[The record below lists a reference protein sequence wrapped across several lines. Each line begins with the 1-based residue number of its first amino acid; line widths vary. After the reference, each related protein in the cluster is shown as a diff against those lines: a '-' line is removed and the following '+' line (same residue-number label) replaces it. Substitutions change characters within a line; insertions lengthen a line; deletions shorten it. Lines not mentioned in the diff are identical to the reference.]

1 MNILQL
7 LTKYAI
13 YKCYIRTRT
22 IRGIVMDKVF
32 AIYSRKSRFT
42 GKGESVE
49 NQIEMC
55 REYLRIHFG
64 ENEAEKAVIYEDE
77 GFSGKN
83 LDRPQFKAMF
93 EDIKNGKISAVLCYR
108 LDRISRNIGDFAN
121 LITELTSMGVAFISI
136 KEQFDTNSPM
146 GRAMMYIA
154 SVFSQLERETIAE
167 RIRDN
172 LHELSKTG
180 RWLGGVTPTGYSSV
194 GETSMNING
203 KTKKAFHLAVKED
216 EMRIVKLI
224 FNLFL
229 EHNSLTACES
239 YLLAHNYKTKNG
251 RDFTRFSIRGI
262 LTNPVYMIADS
273 DAFEYFKNS
282 NVDLYSNENEFDGTH
297 GMMVYNRTLQEQGK
311 ATKIKPMEEWI
322 VSVGKHQ
329 GFIIG
334 KDWIKVQTMLDR
346 NKSKS
351 YRKPKSHTALLSG
364 ILKCE
369 CGEFMRPHMTTR
381 MNKDGEYTYYYSCNM
396 KLRSKGA
403 RCNNKNING
412 NEIDKEVIAA
422 VKALANNGDDYFLS
436 LKSALSESKI
446 KSENISNEQSRLE
459 EEMEKKEKEI
469 EILVNNLATSS
480 GTGAEKYILNKI
492 NILSDEVEKIKS
504 QMKTLSMES
513 ENELN
518 LTESIDLMK
527 DMLRSFS
534 VTVDNMTI
542 EQKRQT
548 IRTFVKE
555 VIWDGENAHIVFFG
569 SDYEYPF
576 KKAEMLAD
584 DDNLYPLCEDRK

>member
-1 MNILQL
+1 ME
-7 LTKYAI
+7 
-13 YKCYIRTRT
+13 
-22 IRGIVMDKVF
+22 KVF

-64 ENEAEKAVIYEDE
+64 EKEAEKAIIYEDE

-93 EDIKNGKISAVLCYR
+93 EDIKSGKISAVLCYR

-216 EMRIVKLI
+216 EMQIVKLI
-224 FNLFL
+224 FDLFL

-262 LTNPVYMIADS
+262 LTNPVYMIADN

-329 GFIIG
+329 GFING
-334 KDWIKVQTMLDR
+334 KDWIKVQAMLDK

-369 CGEFMRPHMTTR
+369 CEEFMRPHMTTR

-422 VKALANNGDDYFLS
+422 VKALASNGDDYFES

-446 KSENISNEQSRLE
+446 KTENISNEQARLTDE
-459 EEMEKKEKEI
+459 IEKKEKEI
-469 EILVNNLATSS
+469 EALVNNLATSS
-480 GTGAEKYILNKI
+480 GTGAEKYILDKI

-504 QMKTLSMES
+504 QMNTLSKES
-513 ENELN
+513 ENEIN

-527 DMLRSFS
+527 DMLKSFS

-584 DDNLYPLCEDRK
+584 DDNLYPLGEDRK

>member
-1 MNILQL
+1 M
-7 LTKYAI
+7 
-13 YKCYIRTRT
+13 
-22 IRGIVMDKVF
+22 VMEKVF

-64 ENEAEKAVIYEDE
+64 EKEAEKAIIYEDE

-93 EDIKNGKISAVLCYR
+93 EDIKSGKISAVLCYR

-216 EMRIVKLI
+216 EMQIVKLI
-224 FNLFL
+224 FDLFL

-262 LTNPVYMIADS
+262 LTNPVYMIADN

-329 GFIIG
+329 GFING
-334 KDWIKVQTMLDR
+334 KDWIKVQAMLDK

-369 CGEFMRPHMTTR
+369 CEEFMRPHMTTR

-422 VKALANNGDDYFLS
+422 VKALASNGDDYFES

-446 KSENISNEQSRLE
+446 KTENISNEQARLTDE
-459 EEMEKKEKEI
+459 IEKKEKEI
-469 EILVNNLATSS
+469 EALVNNLATSS
-480 GTGAEKYILNKI
+480 GTGAEKYILDKI

-504 QMKTLSMES
+504 QMNTLSKES
-513 ENELN
+513 ENEIN

-527 DMLRSFS
+527 DMLKSFS

-584 DDNLYPLCEDRK
+584 DDNLYPLGEDRK

>member
-1 MNILQL
+1 ME
-7 LTKYAI
+7 
-13 YKCYIRTRT
+13 
-22 IRGIVMDKVF
+22 KVF

-55 REYLRIHFG
+55 REYIRIHFG
-64 ENEAEKAVIYEDE
+64 EEEAEKAVIYEDE

-83 LDRPQFKAMF
+83 LDRPQFKALF
-93 EDIKNGKISAVLCYR
+93 EDIKSGKISAVLCYR
-108 LDRISRNIGDFAN
+108 LDRISRNIGDFAS

-216 EMRIVKLI
+216 EMQIVKLI
-224 FNLFL
+224 FSLFL

-262 LTNPVYMIADS
+262 LTNPVYMIADN
-273 DAFEYFKNS
+273 DAFEYFKNT
-282 NVDLYSNENEFDGTH
+282 NVDLYSDESEFDGIH

-329 GFIIG
+329 GFING
-334 KDWIKVQTMLDR
+334 KDWIKVQAMLDR

-381 MNKDGEYTYYYSCNM
+381 MNKDGEYTYYYSCTM
-396 KLRSKGA
+396 KLRSKGS
-403 RCNNKNING
+403 RCNSKNING

-422 VKALANNGDDYFLS
+422 VKALANNGDDYFES

-446 KSENISNEQSRLE
+446 KAENISNEQARLE
-459 EEMEKKEKEI
+459 EEIEKKEKEI
-469 EILVNNLATSS
+469 EALVNNLATSS
-480 GTGAEKYILNKI
+480 GTGAEKYILDKI
-492 NILSDEVEKIKS
+492 NTLSDEVERIKS
-504 QMKTLSMES
+504 QMNTLSKES

-527 DMLRSFS
+527 DMLKSFS

-548 IRTFVKE
+548 VRTFVKE

-584 DDNLYPLCEDRK
+584 DDNLYPLSEDRK

>member
-1 MNILQL
+1 
-7 LTKYAI
+7 
-13 YKCYIRTRT
+13 
-22 IRGIVMDKVF
+22 MDKVF

-64 ENEAEKAVIYEDE
+64 EDEAKNAVIYEDE

-93 EDIKNGKISAVLCYR
+93 EDIKSGKISAVLCYR

-203 KTKKAFHLAVKED
+203 KMKKAFHLAVKED
-216 EMRIVKLI
+216 EMQIVKLI
-224 FNLFL
+224 FSLFL

-262 LTNPVYMIADS
+262 LTNPVYMIADI

-282 NVDLYSNENEFDGTH
+282 NVDLYSDEEEFDGTH

-329 GFIIG
+329 GFING
-334 KDWIKVQTMLDR
+334 RDWIKVQTMLDK

-396 KLRSKGA
+396 KLRSKGS

-412 NEIDKEVIAA
+412 NEIDKKVIAA
-422 VKALANNGDDYFLS
+422 VKALANNGDDYFES
-436 LKSALSESKI
+436 LKSALSENKI
-446 KSENISNEQSRLE
+446 KSENISNEQARLE

-469 EILVNNLATSS
+469 EALVNNLATSN
-480 GTGAEKYILNKI
+480 GTGAEKYILDKI
-492 NILSDEVEKIKS
+492 NTLSDEVGKIKS
-504 QMKTLSMES
+504 QMDTLTKES

-527 DMLRSFS
+527 DMLNSFS

-576 KKAEMLAD
+576 KKDEMLAD
-584 DDNLYPLCEDRK
+584 DGNLYPLSEDRK

>member
-1 MNILQL
+1 
-7 LTKYAI
+7 
-13 YKCYIRTRT
+13 
-22 IRGIVMDKVF
+22 MDKVF

-64 ENEAEKAVIYEDE
+64 QEEAEKAVIYEDE

-83 LDRPQFKAMF
+83 LDRPQFKVMF
-93 EDIKNGKISAVLCYR
+93 EDIKSGKISAVLCYR

-216 EMRIVKLI
+216 EMQIVKLI
-224 FNLFL
+224 FDLFL
-229 EHNSLTACES
+229 ENNSLTACES

-282 NVDLYSNENEFDGTH
+282 NVDLYSAENEFNSTH

-311 ATKIKPMEEWI
+311 ATKIKTMEEWI

-329 GFIIG
+329 GFING
-334 KDWIKVQTMLDR
+334 KDWIKVQTMLDK

-396 KLRSKGA
+396 KLRSKGS
-403 RCNNKNING
+403 RCDNKNING
-412 NEIDKEVIAA
+412 NEIDKEVITA
-422 VKALANNGDDYFLS
+422 VKALADDGDDYFES

-446 KSENISNEQSRLE
+446 KAENISNEQSRLTDE
-459 EEMEKKEKEI
+459 IEKKEKEI
-469 EILVNNLATSS
+469 EALVNNLATSS
-480 GTGAEKYILNKI
+480 GTGAEKYILDKI
-492 NILSDEVEKIKS
+492 NTLSDEVEKIKS
-504 QMKTLSMES
+504 QMNTLSKES

-518 LTESIDLMK
+518 LTESIELMK
-527 DMLRSFS
+527 DMLKSFS

-555 VIWDGENAHIVFFG
+555 IIWDGENANIVFFG
-569 SDYEYPF
+569 SDYAYPF
-576 KKAEMLAD
+576 KKDEMLAD

>member
-1 MNILQL
+1 M
-7 LTKYAI
+7 K
-13 YKCYIRTRT
+13 
-22 IRGIVMDKVF
+22 KVF

-93 EDIKNGKISAVLCYR
+93 EDIKSGKISAVLCYR

-216 EMRIVKLI
+216 EMQIVKLI
-224 FNLFL
+224 FDLFL

-282 NVDLYSNENEFDGTH
+282 NVDLYSDEVEFDGTH

-311 ATKIKPMEEWI
+311 STKIKPMEEWI

-329 GFIIG
+329 GFING
-334 KDWIKVQTMLDR
+334 KDWIKVQSMLNK

-422 VKALANNGDDYFLS
+422 VKALASNGDDYFES

-446 KSENISNEQSRLE
+446 KAENISNEQARLAVE
-459 EEMEKKEKEI
+459 IEKKEKEI
-469 EILVNNLATSS
+469 ETLVNSLATSS
-480 GTGAEKYILNKI
+480 GTGAEKYILDKI

-504 QMKTLSMES
+504 QMNTLSKEC

-527 DMLRSFS
+527 DMLKSFS

-584 DDNLYPLCEDRK
+584 DDSLYPLGEDRK

>member
-1 MNILQL
+1 ME
-7 LTKYAI
+7 
-13 YKCYIRTRT
+13 
-22 IRGIVMDKVF
+22 KVF

-64 ENEAEKAVIYEDE
+64 EKEAEKAVIYEDE

-93 EDIKNGKISAVLCYR
+93 EDIKSGKISAVLCYR

-216 EMRIVKLI
+216 EMQIVKLI

-282 NVDLYSNENEFDGTH
+282 NVDLYSDENKFDGTH

-329 GFIIG
+329 GFING
-334 KDWIKVQTMLDR
+334 KDWIKVQTMLDK

-396 KLRSKGA
+396 KLRSKGS

-412 NEIDKEVIAA
+412 NEIDKEVITT
-422 VKALANNGDDYFLS
+422 VKALANNGDDYFES
-436 LKSALSESKI
+436 LKFALSENKI
-446 KSENISNEQSRLE
+446 KSENISNEQARLE
-459 EEMEKKEKEI
+459 NEIEKKEKEI
-469 EILVNNLATSS
+469 EALVNNLAVSS
-480 GTGAEKYILNKI
+480 GTGAEKYIFDKI
-492 NILSDEVEKIKS
+492 NTLSDEVEKIKS
-504 QMKTLSMES
+504 QMETLSKES

-518 LTESIDLMK
+518 LTENIDLMK
-527 DMLRSFS
+527 DMLKSFS

-576 KKAEMLAD
+576 KKDEMLAD
-584 DDNLYPLCEDRK
+584 DENLYPLSEDRK

>member
-1 MNILQL
+1 ME
-7 LTKYAI
+7 K
-13 YKCYIRTRT
+13 K
-22 IRGIVMDKVF
+22 F

-64 ENEAEKAVIYEDE
+64 EEESEKAVIYEDE

-93 EDIKNGKISAVLCYR
+93 EDIKSGKISAVLCYR

-203 KTKKAFHLAVKED
+203 KTKKAFHLAIKED
-216 EMRIVKLI
+216 EMQIVKLI

-262 LTNPVYMIADS
+262 LTNPVYMIADN
-273 DAFEYFKNS
+273 DAFDYFKNS
-282 NVDLYSNENEFDGTH
+282 NVDLYSDEEEFDGTH

-329 GFIIG
+329 GFING
-334 KDWIKVQTMLDR
+334 NDWIKVQTMLDR

-396 KLRSKGA
+396 KLRSKGG

-422 VKALANNGDDYFLS
+422 VKSLANNGDEYFES

-446 KSENISNEQSRLE
+446 KSENISNEQARLE

-469 EILVNNLATSS
+469 EVLVNNLATSS
-480 GTGAEKYILNKI
+480 GTGAEKYILDKI
-492 NILSDEVEKIKS
+492 NTLSNEVEKIKS
-504 QMKTLSMES
+504 QMNTLSKEC

-527 DMLRSFS
+527 DMLKSFS

-584 DDNLYPLCEDRK
+584 DDNLYPLGEDRK

>member
-1 MNILQL
+1 M
-7 LTKYAI
+7 
-13 YKCYIRTRT
+13 
-22 IRGIVMDKVF
+22 GKVF

-55 REYLRIHFG
+55 REYIRIHFG
-64 ENEAEKAVIYEDE
+64 EAEAEKAVIYEDE

-93 EDIKNGKISAVLCYR
+93 EDIKNSKISAVLCYR

-121 LITELTSMGVAFISI
+121 LITELTSMSVAFISI

-216 EMRIVKLI
+216 EMQIVKLI
-224 FNLFL
+224 YNLFL

-251 RDFTRFSIRGI
+251 KDFTRFSIRAI

-273 DAFEYFKNS
+273 DTFEYFKNF
-282 NVDLYSNENEFDGTH
+282 NVDLYSDEEEFDGTH

-329 GFIIG
+329 GFIKG

-351 YRKPKSHTALLSG
+351 YRKTKSHTALLSG

-381 MNKDGEYTYYYSCNM
+381 MNKDGEYTYYYSCTM

-412 NEIDKEVIAA
+412 NEIDKEVITA
-422 VKALANNGDDYFLS
+422 VKALADNGDDYFES
-436 LKSALSESKI
+436 LKSALSESQI
-446 KSENISNEQSRLE
+446 KAENISNEQARLDSE
-459 EEMEKKEKEI
+459 IEKKEKEI
-469 EILVNNLATSS
+469 EALVNNLATSS
-480 GTGAEKYILNKI
+480 GTGAEKYILDKI
-492 NILSDEVEKIKS
+492 NTLSDVVEKIKA
-504 QMKTLSMES
+504 QQNTLTKES

-518 LTESIDLMK
+518 LSESIDLMK
-527 DMLRSFS
+527 DMLVSFS

-576 KKAEMLAD
+576 KKTEMLSD
-584 DDNLYPLCEDRK
+584 DDNLYLFSENRK

>member
-1 MNILQL
+1 ME
-7 LTKYAI
+7 
-13 YKCYIRTRT
+13 
-22 IRGIVMDKVF
+22 KVF

-64 ENEAEKAVIYEDE
+64 EEEADKAVIYEDE

-83 LDRPQFKAMF
+83 LDRPQFKTMF

-121 LITELTSMGVAFISI
+121 LITELTSMDVAFISI

-203 KTKKAFHLAVKED
+203 KTKKTFHLAVKED
-216 EMRIVKLI
+216 EMQIVKLI

-239 YLLAHNYKTKNG
+239 YLLAHNYKTKND

-282 NVDLYSNENEFDGTH
+282 NVDLYSDEDEFDGTH

-322 VSVGKHQ
+322 ASVGKHQ
-329 GFIIG
+329 GFING

-381 MNKDGEYTYYYSCNM
+381 MNRDGEYTYYYSCNM
-396 KLRSKGA
+396 KLRSKGS

-412 NEIDKEVIAA
+412 NEIDKEVIAT
-422 VKALANNGDDYFLS
+422 VKALASNGDDYFVS

-446 KSENISNEQSRLE
+446 KAENISNEQERLE
-459 EEMEKKEKEI
+459 EEIEKKEKEI
-469 EILVNNLATSS
+469 EALVNNLSASS
-480 GTGAEKYILNKI
+480 GTGAEKYILDKI
-492 NILSDEVEKIKS
+492 NTLSDEVEKIKS
-504 QMKTLSMES
+504 QMNTLSKEC

-527 DMLRSFS
+527 DMLKSFS

-555 VIWDGENAHIVFFG
+555 IIWDGENAHIVFFG

-576 KKAEMLAD
+576 KKTEMLAD
-584 DDNLYPLCEDRK
+584 DDNLYPLGEDRK

>member
-1 MNILQL
+1 M
-7 LTKYAI
+7 
-13 YKCYIRTRT
+13 
-22 IRGIVMDKVF
+22 VMEKVF

-64 ENEAEKAVIYEDE
+64 EEEADKAVIYEDE

-83 LDRPQFKAMF
+83 LDRPQFKTMF

-121 LITELTSMGVAFISI
+121 LITELTSMDVAFISI

-203 KTKKAFHLAVKED
+203 KTKKTFHLAVKED
-216 EMRIVKLI
+216 EMQIVKLI

-239 YLLAHNYKTKNG
+239 YLLAHNYKTKND

-282 NVDLYSNENEFDGTH
+282 NVDLYSDEDEFDGTH

-322 VSVGKHQ
+322 ASVGKHQ
-329 GFIIG
+329 GFING

-381 MNKDGEYTYYYSCNM
+381 MNRDGEYTYYYSCNM
-396 KLRSKGA
+396 KLRSKGS

-412 NEIDKEVIAA
+412 NEIDKEVIAT
-422 VKALANNGDDYFLS
+422 VKALASNGDDYFVS

-446 KSENISNEQSRLE
+446 KAENISNEQERLE
-459 EEMEKKEKEI
+459 EEIEKKEKEI
-469 EILVNNLATSS
+469 EALVNNLSASS
-480 GTGAEKYILNKI
+480 GTGAEKYILDKI
-492 NILSDEVEKIKS
+492 NTLSDEVEKIKS
-504 QMKTLSMES
+504 QMNTLSKEC

-527 DMLRSFS
+527 DMLKSFS

-555 VIWDGENAHIVFFG
+555 IIWDGENAHIVFFG

-576 KKAEMLAD
+576 KKTEMLAD
-584 DDNLYPLCEDRK
+584 DDNLYPLGEDRK

>member
-1 MNILQL
+1 
-7 LTKYAI
+7 
-13 YKCYIRTRT
+13 
-22 IRGIVMDKVF
+22 MDKVF

-64 ENEAEKAVIYEDE
+64 KEEAEKAVIYEDE

-93 EDIKNGKISAVLCYR
+93 EDIKSGKISAVLCYR

-180 RWLGGVTPTGYSSV
+180 RWLGGITPTGYSSI

-216 EMRIVKLI
+216 EMQIVKLI
-224 FNLFL
+224 FDLFL

-262 LTNPVYMIADS
+262 LTNPVYMIADN

-282 NVDLYSNENEFDGTH
+282 NVDLYSDENEFDGTH

-329 GFIIG
+329 GFING
-334 KDWIKVQTMLDR
+334 KNWIKVQTMLDK

-396 KLRSKGA
+396 KLRSKGS

-412 NEIDKEVIAA
+412 NEIDKEVISA
-422 VKALANNGDDYFLS
+422 VKTLADNGDDYFES
-436 LKSALSESKI
+436 LKSALSENKI
-446 KSENISNEQSRLE
+446 KAENISNEQSRLTDKI
-459 EEMEKKEKEI
+459 EKKEKEI
-469 EILVNNLATSS
+469 EALVNNLATSS
-480 GTGAEKYILNKI
+480 GTGAEKYILDKI
-492 NILSDEVEKIKS
+492 NTLSDEVEKIKS
-504 QMKTLSMES
+504 QINTLSKES

-527 DMLRSFS
+527 DMLKSFS

-555 VIWDGENAHIVFFG
+555 IIWDGENAHIVFFG

-576 KKAEMLAD
+576 KKDEMLAD
-584 DDNLYPLCEDRK
+584 DDNLYPFSEYRK

>member
-1 MNILQL
+1 ME
-7 LTKYAI
+7 
-13 YKCYIRTRT
+13 
-22 IRGIVMDKVF
+22 KVF

-55 REYLRIHFG
+55 REYLRIHFS
-64 ENEAEKAVIYEDE
+64 EEEAEKAVIYEDE

-121 LITELTSMGVAFISI
+121 LITELTSIGVAFISI

-216 EMRIVKLI
+216 EMQIIKLI
-224 FNLFL
+224 FDLFL

-282 NVDLYSNENEFDGTH
+282 NVDLYSDKEEFDGTH

-311 ATKIKPMEEWI
+311 ATKIKPMKEWI

-329 GFIIG
+329 GFING
-334 KDWIKVQTMLDR
+334 KDWIKVQSMLDR

-381 MNKDGEYTYYYSCNM
+381 MNKDGEYTYYYSCIM
-396 KLRSKGA
+396 KLRSKGS

-422 VKALANNGDDYFLS
+422 VKALANNGDDYFES
-436 LKSALSESKI
+436 LKSALSENKI
-446 KSENISNEQSRLE
+446 KAENISNEQARLE
-459 EEMEKKEKEI
+459 EEIEKKEKEI
-469 EILVNNLATSS
+469 EALVNNLATSS
-480 GTGAEKYILNKI
+480 GTGAEKYILDKI
-492 NILSDEVEKIKS
+492 NTLSDEVEKIKA
-504 QMKTLSMES
+504 QMNTLSKES

-527 DMLRSFS
+527 DMLKSFS

-555 VIWDGENAHIVFFG
+555 IIWNGEDAHIIFFG

-584 DDNLYPLCEDRK
+584 DDNLYPLGEDRK

>member
-1 MNILQL
+1 ME
-7 LTKYAI
+7 
-13 YKCYIRTRT
+13 
-22 IRGIVMDKVF
+22 KVF

-64 ENEAEKAVIYEDE
+64 KEEAEQAVIYEDE

-93 EDIKNGKISAVLCYR
+93 EDVKNGKISAVLCYR

-180 RWLGGVTPTGYSSV
+180 KWLGGVTPTGYSSV

-203 KTKKAFHLAVKED
+203 KMKKAFHLAVKED
-216 EMRIVKLI
+216 EMQIVKLI

-273 DAFEYFKNS
+273 DAYEYFKNS
-282 NVDLYSNENEFDGTH
+282 NVDLYSDKEEFDGAH

-329 GFIIG
+329 SFING
-334 KDWIKVQTMLDR
+334 KDWIKVQSMLDR

-381 MNKDGEYTYYYSCNM
+381 MNKDGEYTYYYSCTM
-396 KLRSKGA
+396 KLRSKGN

-422 VKALANNGDDYFLS
+422 VKTLADNGDDYFES
-436 LKSALSESKI
+436 LKSALSENKI
-446 KSENISNEQSRLE
+446 KAENISNEQERLE
-459 EEMEKKEKEI
+459 EEIEKKEKEI
-469 EILVNNLATSS
+469 EALVNNLATSS
-480 GTGAEKYILNKI
+480 RTGAEKYILDKI
-492 NILSDEVEKIKS
+492 NTLSDEVEKIKS
-504 QMKTLSMES
+504 QMNTLSKEC

-518 LTESIDLMK
+518 LTDSIDLMK
-527 DMLRSFS
+527 DMLKSFS

-555 VIWDGENAHIVFFG
+555 VIWDGEDAHIVFFG

-576 KKAEMLAD
+576 KKSEMLAD
-584 DDNLYPLCEDRK
+584 DDILYLLGEDRK

>member
-1 MNILQL
+1 ME
-7 LTKYAI
+7 
-13 YKCYIRTRT
+13 
-22 IRGIVMDKVF
+22 KVF

-64 ENEAEKAVIYEDE
+64 EDEAEKAVIYEDE

-93 EDIKNGKISAVLCYR
+93 EDIKSGKISAVLCYR

-203 KTKKAFHLAVKED
+203 KMKKAFHLAVKED
-216 EMRIVKLI
+216 EMQIVKLI
-224 FNLFL
+224 FSLFL

-273 DAFEYFKNS
+273 DAFKYFKNS
-282 NVDLYSNENEFDGTH
+282 NVDLYSDENEFDGTH

-329 GFIIG
+329 GFING
-334 KDWIKVQTMLDR
+334 RDWIKVQTMLDK

-396 KLRSKGA
+396 KLRSKGS

-422 VKALANNGDDYFLS
+422 VKALANNGDDYFES
-436 LKSALSESKI
+436 LKSALSENKI
-446 KSENISNEQSRLE
+446 KSENISNEQARLE
-459 EEMEKKEKEI
+459 EEIEKKEKEI
-469 EILVNNLATSS
+469 ESLVNNLATSS
-480 GTGAEKYILNKI
+480 GTGAEKYILDKI
-492 NILSDEVEKIKS
+492 NTLSDEVEKINS
-504 QMKTLSMES
+504 QMDTLSKES

-518 LTESIDLMK
+518 LTVSIDLMK
-527 DMLRSFS
+527 DMLKSFS

-576 KKAEMLAD
+576 KKDEMLAD

>member
-1 MNILQL
+1 ME
-7 LTKYAI
+7 
-13 YKCYIRTRT
+13 
-22 IRGIVMDKVF
+22 KVF

-55 REYLRIHFG
+55 REYIKIHFG
-64 ENEAEKAVIYEDE
+64 EEEAEKAVIYEDE

-203 KTKKAFHLAVKED
+203 KMKKAFHLAVKGD
-216 EMRIVKLI
+216 EMHIVKLI
-224 FNLFL
+224 FSLFL
-229 EHNSLTACES
+229 EHNSLTACEN
-239 YLLAHNYKTKNG
+239 YLLAHNYKTKNC

-262 LTNPVYMIADS
+262 LTNPVYMIADI

-282 NVDLYSNENEFDGTH
+282 NADLYSDENEFDGTH

-329 GFIIG
+329 GFING
-334 KDWIKVQTMLDR
+334 RDWIKVQTMLDR

-396 KLRSKGA
+396 KLRSKGS

-412 NEIDKEVIAA
+412 NEIDKEVITT
-422 VKALANNGDDYFLS
+422 VKALANNGDDYFES
-436 LKSALSESKI
+436 LKFALSENKI
-446 KSENISNEQSRLE
+446 KSENISNEQARLE
-459 EEMEKKEKEI
+459 NEIEKKEKEI
-469 EILVNNLATSS
+469 EALVNNLAVSS
-480 GTGAEKYILNKI
+480 GTGAEKYILDKI
-492 NILSDEVEKIKS
+492 NTLSDEVEKIKS
-504 QMKTLSMES
+504 QMETLSKES

-518 LTESIDLMK
+518 LTENIDLMK
-527 DMLRSFS
+527 DMLKSFS

-576 KKAEMLAD
+576 KKDEMLAD
-584 DDNLYPLCEDRK
+584 DENLYPLSEDRK

>member
-1 MNILQL
+1 
-7 LTKYAI
+7 
-13 YKCYIRTRT
+13 
-22 IRGIVMDKVF
+22 MDKVF

-55 REYLRIHFG
+55 REYLRIHFD
-64 ENEAEKAVIYEDE
+64 EECANNAVVYEDE

-93 EDIKNGKISAVLCYR
+93 EDIKAGKISAVLCYR

-180 RWLGGVTPTGYSSV
+180 RWLGGVTPTGYKSI
-194 GETSMNING
+194 GETSVNING
-203 KTKKAFHLAVKED
+203 KTKKAYHLSTVDD
-216 EMRIVKLI
+216 EAELVKLI
-224 FNLFL
+224 YSLFL
-229 EHNSLTACES
+229 EHNSLTKTES

-251 RDFTRFSIRGI
+251 RDFTRFSIKGI
-262 LTNPVYMIADS
+262 LTNPVYMIADNN
-273 DAFEYFKNS
+273 ALEYFKKS
-282 NVDLYSNENEFDGTH
+282 SVELYSNDNEFDGIH
-297 GMMVYNRTLQEQGK
+297 GMMVYNRTQQEQGK
-311 ATKIKPMEEWI
+311 ATKVKPMDEWI
-322 VSVGKHQ
+322 VSVGKHE
-329 GFIIG
+329 GFING
-334 KDWIKVQTMLDR
+334 ADWVKIQKMLDS

-364 ILKCE
+364 ILKCGE
-369 CGEFMRPHMTTR
+369 CGEYMRPHMTTR
-381 MNKDGEYTYYYSCNM
+381 LNKDNEYTYYYSCNL
-396 KLRSKGA
+396 KLRSKGS
-403 RCNNKNING
+403 RCNIKNING
-412 NEIDKEVIAA
+412 NEIDKEVIEAIKSLSA
-422 VKALANNGDDYFLS
+422 NGDEYFSTLKKSLDSNKIKNDNLAKEQDKIKADIEKAEQDIDVLVETLAN
-436 LKSALSESKI
+436 
-446 KSENISNEQSRLE
+446 
-459 EEMEKKEKEI
+459 
-469 EILVNNLATSS
+469 SS
-480 GTGAEKYILNKI
+480 GTGAEKYILDKI
-492 NILSDEVEKIKS
+492 NALSEQVENNKARISAMDEEKDN
-504 QMKTLSMES
+504 TLG
-513 ENELN
+513 

-527 DMLRSFS
+527 NMLSSFS
-534 VTVDNMTI
+534 SAVDIMTI

-555 VIWDGENAHIVFFG
+555 VIWDGEYAHIVFFG

-576 KKAEMLAD
+576 KSGEILAD
-584 DDNLYPLCEDRK
+584 SDTLYPLGEHRK

>member
-1 MNILQL
+1 ME
-7 LTKYAI
+7 
-13 YKCYIRTRT
+13 
-22 IRGIVMDKVF
+22 KVF

-64 ENEAEKAVIYEDE
+64 EEEAEKAVIYEDE

-121 LITELTSMGVAFISI
+121 LITELTSMGVAFVSI

-216 EMRIVKLI
+216 EMQIVKLI
-224 FNLFL
+224 FDLFL

-239 YLLAHNYKTKNG
+239 YLLAYNYKTKNG

-282 NVDLYSNENEFDGTH
+282 NVDLYSDKEEFDGTH

-329 GFIIG
+329 GFING

-381 MNKDGEYTYYYSCNM
+381 MNKDGEYTYYYSCTM
-396 KLRSKGA
+396 KLRSKGN

-422 VKALANNGDDYFLS
+422 VKALANNGDDYFES
-436 LKSALSESKI
+436 LKSALSENKI
-446 KSENISNEQSRLE
+446 KSENISNEQARLE
-459 EEMEKKEKEI
+459 EEIEKKEKEI
-469 EILVNNLATSS
+469 EALVNNLATSS
-480 GTGAEKYILNKI
+480 GTGAEKYILDKI
-492 NILSDEVEKIKS
+492 NTLSNEIEKIKA
-504 QMKTLSMES
+504 QQNTLTKES

-527 DMLRSFS
+527 DMLKSFS

-555 VIWDGENAHIVFFG
+555 VIWDGGDAHIVFFG

-584 DDNLYPLCEDRK
+584 DDILYPLCEDRK

>member
-1 MNILQL
+1 
-7 LTKYAI
+7 
-13 YKCYIRTRT
+13 
-22 IRGIVMDKVF
+22 MDKVF

-55 REYLRIHFG
+55 REYIRIHFG
-64 ENEAEKAVIYEDE
+64 EAEAEKAVIYEDE

-180 RWLGGVTPTGYSSV
+180 RWLGGITPTGYSSV

-216 EMRIVKLI
+216 EMQIVKLI

-239 YLLAHNYKTKNG
+239 YLLTHNYKTKNG

-282 NVDLYSNENEFDGTH
+282 NVDLYSDKIEFDGLH

-329 GFIIG
+329 GFING
-334 KDWIKVQTMLDR
+334 KDWIKVQTMLNR

-351 YRKPKSHTALLSG
+351 YRKPKSHIALLSG

-381 MNKDGEYTYYYSCNM
+381 INKDGEYTYYYSCTM
-396 KLRSKGA
+396 KLRSKGS

-412 NEIDKEVIAA
+412 NEIDKEVITA
-422 VKALANNGDDYFLS
+422 VKTLANNGDDYFES
-436 LKSALSESKI
+436 LKSALSENKI
-446 KSENISNEQSRLE
+446 KAENISNEQARLE
-459 EEMEKKEKEI
+459 EEIEKKEKEI
-469 EILVNNLATSS
+469 EALVNNLATSS
-480 GTGAEKYILNKI
+480 GTGAEKYILDKI
-492 NILSDEVEKIKS
+492 NTLSDVVEKIKA
-504 QMKTLSMES
+504 QQNTLTKES

-518 LTESIDLMK
+518 LSESIDLMK
-527 DMLRSFS
+527 DMLGSFS

-576 KKAEMLAD
+576 KKTEMLSD
-584 DDNLYPLCEDRK
+584 DDNLYLFSENRK